1 VYIYIYIYI
10 YIKTYRERGV
20 RSLVDIERKW

>member
-1 VYIYIYIYI
+1 VYIYIYIYK
-10 YIKTYRERGV
+10 KTYRERGV